1 MGVPSSYLLWS
12 SSICLPLVLLVHAS
26 AQVRRT
32 GTQVSAGLHRREQ
45 WREGQGQSLVSRA
58 WNSQREQCQ
67 GWQSRIFPGRTWVFD
82 AWPPA
87 PDVWDAEHLP
97 LSHAWHA
104 GVCGA
109 HFALQVEDS
118 GKLSAWLIVWSPP
131 YPKGLALPHVP
142 SLICAFS
149 QILWMSASP
158 GTPFFCRL
166 EAAHS
171 PISEVQASLK
181 LLTRIGGDCLFSVL
195 IRNWLMT
202 MEAAN
207 SDTTYYS
214 FSPRPF
220 LVWSCLAPSMLCSW
234 HPALWL
240 QSPLGTD
247 AVKASLSY
255 RRHCYV

>member
-1 MGVPSSYLLWS
+1 MSRLTVPNIPRENLGVWCLAPCTWRLRCWASASLSCLACWSLWS
-12 SSICLPLVLLVHAS
+12 PFCAPGGGLREAVCLTYCLESPLP
-26 AQVRRT
+26 Q
-32 GTQVSAGLHRREQ
+32 GL
-45 WREGQGQSLVSRA
+45 G
-58 WNSQREQCQ
+58 
-67 GWQSRIFPGRTWVFD
+67 
-82 AWPPA
+82 PA
-87 PDVWDAEHLP
+87 PRS
-97 LSHAWHA
+97 LSHP
-104 GVCGA
+104 
-109 HFALQVEDS
+109 D
-118 GKLSAWLIVWSPP
+118 
-131 YPKGLALPHVP
+131 
-142 SLICAFS
+142 FS

-166 EAAHS
+166 EAAYS

-181 LLTRIGGDCLFSVL
+181 LLTRIGGNCLFSVL